1 MYVYFIKAGSN
12 PPMLK
17 IGKANDP
24 EVRRVELQTGCPFE
38 MRLMGYLKCKS
49 QMHSHAVEQQLH
61 RLFRKEAFR
70 GEWFRYSGPLPY
82 FVNQILKTGDPDCI
96 ESVFAK
102 SFNLLKSQPRKKPNV
117 AAPVEELSSIDLE
130 SLAHLRAIR
139 AEGNA

>member
-1 MYVYFIKAGSN
+1 MN
-12 PPMLK
+12 
-17 IGKANDP
+17 
-24 EVRRVELQTGCPFE
+24 EVFGLNAEAWNRWCEYKRKF
-38 MRLMGYLKCKS
+38 
-49 QMHSHAVEQQLH
+49 
-61 RLFRKEAFR
+61 KEAFR